1 MGDGGRQM
9 LYSLLYA
16 VLLGLARAAAYSVD
30 AWRARRLATVR
41 GGDQRSQ
48 LILTGETSWPPLAGF

>member
-16 VLLGLARAAAYSVD
+16 VLGLAPAAAYSVD
-30 AWRARRLATVR
+30 AWRARRLTVR

>member
-1 MGDGGRQM
+1 MM
-9 LYSLLYA
+9 LPELSARSAFGTALLLTEFAIGALLVYA

-41 GGDQRSQ
+41 GGDQ
-48 LILTGETSWPPLAGF
+48 